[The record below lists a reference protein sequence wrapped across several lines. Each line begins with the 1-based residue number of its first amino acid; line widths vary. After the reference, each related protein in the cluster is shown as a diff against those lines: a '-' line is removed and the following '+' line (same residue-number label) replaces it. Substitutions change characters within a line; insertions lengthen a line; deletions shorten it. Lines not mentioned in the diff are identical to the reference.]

1 VGELFSPET
10 LSRISIPVEIVAGA
24 SDPVAPPATNA
35 RYLAAHIPHAKLT
48 IYPGGVAHYT
58 FLDTCTAAGKKQS
71 PDFCVDRPGVNR
83 DAIHTETA
91 LKAVTF
97 FDKYLTN

>member
-1 VGELFSPET
+1 VGELFSAET
-10 LSRISIPVEIVAGA
+10 LSRISIPGDIVAG

-35 RYLAAHIPHAKLT
+35 RYLAAHIPHAQLT

-58 FLDTCTAAGKKQS
+58 FPDTCSVAGKKQS
-71 PDFCVDRPGVNR
+71 PDFCIDRPGANR

-91 LKAVTF
+91 LKVVTF